1 MTFAM
6 SQWCTQDCVWM
17 GSELRRLEDR
27 VVFLEKA
34 LEKSTKDKHE
44 ICLENDRLREEIDRL
59 KGQNARDSRPEIP

>member
-1 MTFAM
+1 M

-44 ICLENDRLREEIDRL
+44 TCLENDRLRAEIDRL
-59 KGQNARDSRPEIP
+59 KGQNAGDSRTEIP

>member
-1 MTFAM
+1 M

-34 LEKSTKDKHE
+34 LEKSTKDKRE
-44 ICLENDRLREEIDRL
+44 TCLENDQLRAEIDRL
-59 KGQNARDSRPEIP
+59 KGQNAGDSRTEIP

>member
-1 MTFAM
+1 M

-17 GSELRRLEDR
+17 GSELKRLEDR

-44 ICLENDRLREEIDRL
+44 ICLENDRLREEIDHL
-59 KGQNARDSRPEIP
+59 KGQNAGDSRPEIP

>member
-1 MTFAM
+1 M

-34 LEKSTKDKHE
+34 LEKSTKDKRE
-44 ICLENDRLREEIDRL
+44 TCLENDQLRAEIDHL
-59 KGQNARDSRPEIP
+59 KGKNAGDSRPEIP